1 MTVKSPLANIKREDL
16 APLWGRLD
24 IRTEDMA
31 RALGVS
37 RAGLSYHALKKLGLP
52 SRVANRKCMARD
64 IELFTAMWDAGVST
78 AEISAHFG
86 MSGPACVTVR
96 RKRLGLPPR
105 RKGSNLALVGVTPCR
120 GGYAPTL
127 PISEFFRRRAEDTI
141 IAMMDRIAERE
152 RRARMERGLV
162 A

>member
-16 APLWGRLD
+16 APLWERLD

-52 SRVANRKCMARD
+52 SRVKNRKCAIRD
-64 IELFTAMWDAGVST
+64 VELFKAMWEAGVGS
-78 AEISAHFG
+78 AEIAAHFG
-86 MSGPACVTVR
+86 LYGTGCVTTR
-96 RKRLGLPPR
+96 RTKLGLPPR
-105 RKGSNLALVGVTPCR
+105 KKGVNLALVGVRPCS

-127 PISEFFRRRAEDTI
+127 PISEFFRRRAEDAI
-141 IAMMDRIAERE
+141 ISMMDRIAELDN
-152 RRARMERGLV
+152 RARLERGLV